1 MQLFLGAV
9 SISSLSIMEVGVKWP
24 GLEPGVDHSP
34 ESQVGEEGGVGC
46 RL

>member
-9 SISSLSIMEVGVKWP
+9 SISSLSSVEVRVKWA

-34 ESQVGEEGGVGC
+34 ESQEGEEGGVGC
-46 RL
+46 HL

>member
-9 SISSLSIMEVGVKWP
+9 SISSLASVEVGVKWA
-24 GLEPGVDHSP
+24 GLEPGVVHSP